1 MAEIHV
7 CEQKFNQS
15 TCLNLIVKTF
25 ENILEK
31 DMIYLQESIYRLTN
45 KLSIPQALISSGNTC
60 LFSKRFVSIRSPTI
74 IHQLMLKKP

>member
-7 CEQKFNQS
+7 IPIQQKFNQS

-31 DMIYLQESIYRLTN
+31 DIIYLQESIYR
-45 KLSIPQALISSGNTC
+45 
-60 LFSKRFVSIRSPTI
+60 
-74 IHQLMLKKP
+74 